1 MALGV
6 PILKH
11 FRVNITQSAYDQPCK
26 WGQSHEGLSALA
38 CLYDIS
44 MHLLIQRISYI
55 HDYGLDNGVGVT
67 NIH

>member
-6 PILKH
+6 QILKH
-11 FRVNITQSAYDQPCK
+11 FRVNIAKSAYDQPCK
-26 WGQSHEGLSALA
+26 WGQGHQGLSALA

-55 HDYGLDNGVGVT
+55 RDYAFDNGVGVT